1 MEKTIEML
9 DKNIVKLNSLI
20 KNEDFT
26 YGTIRA
32 NCINKFVKAKE
43 VKELTNVA
51 KNYLKEVLFEKLSG
65 MQRHSLMELSIGN
78 DKNSNVWGRNN
89 ENVAIEYYEKL
100 NNVKVIKP
108 KHKIVDIVAGRCD
121 GEIID
126 CEGLIE
132 VKCPYNP
139 VIHLDNLKKNK
150 VSYSENT
157 QMQVYLW
164 LYDKK
169 YCDYISFDPR
179 LPEKYRMKVIRVERD
194 NDFISKVKTSVEL
207 AKDYMNSEF
216 TAINNYL

>member
-1 MEKTIEML
+1 ML
-9 DKNIVKLNSLI
+9 DENIVKLNLLI
-20 KNEDFT
+20 NNEEFT

-32 NCINKFVKAKE
+32 NCINKFIKSKE

-65 MQRHSLMELSIGN
+65 MQRHSLMDLSVSN
-78 DKNSNVWGRNN
+78 DQNSNVWGRNN
-89 ENVAIEYYEKL
+89 ENVAIEYYEKI

-121 GEIID
+121 GEIIGG
-126 CEGLIE
+126 EGLIE

-139 VIHLDNLKKNK
+139 IIHLDNLKKNK

-157 QMQVYLW
+157 QIQVYLW

-169 YCDYISFDPR
+169 YCDYVSFDPR
-179 LPEKYRMKVIRVERD
+179 LPEKYRMKIIRVERD
-194 NDFISKVKTSVEL
+194 NEFISKIKASIEL

-216 TAINNYL
+216 IAINNYL